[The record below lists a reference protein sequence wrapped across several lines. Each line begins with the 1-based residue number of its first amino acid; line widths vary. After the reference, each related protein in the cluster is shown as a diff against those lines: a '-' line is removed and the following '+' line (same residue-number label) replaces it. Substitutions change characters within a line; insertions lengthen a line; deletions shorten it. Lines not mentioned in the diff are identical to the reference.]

1 MYVRIIAK
9 VIRQFE
15 GLFNQ
20 ASMGNHAFSFSAK
33 ESHEHLQAVV
43 SPKVSKFD
51 AKLNSSIH
59 GFISDANIG
68 DRLGYSNEFEF
79 IDQQTSPITHDLVH
93 RPVHVMMLGL
103 RGFPNVQG
111 GVESHVEQLAP
122 LLVNQGCRVEVIV
135 RSPYQDP
142 AIGEQ
147 WRGVSFTSL
156 WAPKSKGLE
165 AVLHTLLGV
174 LYAGVK
180 RPDILH
186 IHAIGPAIWTPLA
199 RLLGLRV
206 VITHHGPDYNRQ
218 KWGLLAKTILKT
230 GEWVGMRYS
239 NARIVISNTIRELV
253 IQKHTMHAELIS
265 NGVVIPQLS
274 AHTKVLNNLGLEQG
288 RYVLLVSRLVPEK
301 RHLDLIQAFNQAN
314 MTGFKLVLVGSS
326 DHPDA
331 YVQEVLNAA
340 SQSEHIVMAG
350 FRTGEELASL
360 YSHAA
365 LFVLPSS
372 HEGLSISLL
381 EALSYGLPVLAS
393 DISANLEVGLSK
405 QDYFELGNTHQLAQK
420 MQEKLST
427 VMDVEAKQSLREWV
441 SDRYNWKKIARLTVR
456 EYVATLQSRS

>member
-1 MYVRIIAK
+1 MYVRAIAK
-9 VIRQFE
+9 LIQ
-15 GLFNQ
+15 L
-20 ASMGNHAFSFSAK
+20 K
-33 ESHEHLQAVV
+33 ESLFGPSFAFQSGREMRGPDVV
-43 SPKVSKFD
+43 RKASAELSH
-51 AKLNSSIH
+51 AK
-59 GFISDANIG
+59 GFITDANVG
-68 DRLGYSNEFEF
+68 DRLGLTTNSAYV
-79 IDQQTSPITHDLVH
+79 DGWASPVVRDVVN

-122 LLVNQGCRVEVIV
+122 LLVSQGCKVEVIV

-142 AIGEQ
+142 SVGSQ
-147 WRGVSFTSL
+147 WHGVSFTSL

-174 LYAGVK
+174 MYAAVK

-199 RLLGLRV
+199 RLLGLKV
-206 VITHHGPDYNRQ
+206 VVTHHGPDYQRQ
-218 KWGLLAKTILKT
+218 KWGVLARGILKA
-230 GEWVGMRYS
+230 GEWVGMRFS

-253 IQKHTMHAELIS
+253 IQKHTVHAELIL

-274 AHTKVLNNLGLEQG
+274 AHTKVLNELGLEAG

-301 RHLDLIQAFNQAN
+301 RHLDLIRAFDLAKQS
-314 MTGFKLVLVGSS
+314 GYKLVLVGSS

-331 YVQEVLNAA
+331 YVQSVLEAA
-340 SQSEHIVMAG
+340 KSHDDVVLAG
-350 FRTGEELASL
+350 FRTGDELASL

-381 EALSYGLPVLAS
+381 EALSYGLPILAS
-393 DISANLEVGLSK
+393 DIPANLEVGLGE
-405 QDYFELGNTHQLAQK
+405 QDYFALGNVEELSHKIQMKLAHP
-420 MQEKLST
+420 L
-427 VMDVEAKQSLREWV
+427 DVRAKQLLREWV
-441 SDRYNWKKIARLTVR
+441 AQRYNWHDIARLTVR
-456 EYVATLQSRS
+456 EYVATLRVR

>member
-9 VIRQFE
+9 LIRHLD

-20 ASMGNHAFSFSAK
+20 APVLSQAFSFSGK
-33 ESHEHLQAVV
+33 EPQTFEHADV
-43 SPKVSKFD
+43 SSK
-51 AKLNSSIH
+51 NSSVNPHVH

-68 DRLGYSNEFEF
+68 ERLGYADTYEFSEHF
-79 IDQQTSPITHDLVH
+79 SSPVFRDLVH

-142 AIGEQ
+142 NVGEQ

-165 AVLHTLLGV
+165 AVLHTFLGV
-174 LYAGVK
+174 LYAGIK

-206 VITHHGPDYNRQ
+206 VVTHHGPDYHRQ
-218 KWGLLAKTILKT
+218 KWGLLARTILKA
-230 GEWVGMRYS
+230 GEWLGMRFS

-274 AHTKVLNNLGLEQG
+274 AHTKILNTLGLEQG

-301 RHLDLIQAFNQAN
+301 RHLDLIEAFNQAN
-314 MTGFKLVLVGSS
+314 MAGFKLVFVGSS

-331 YVQEVLNAA
+331 YVQSVMDAA
-340 SQSEHIVMAG
+340 AQNQDIVMAG
-350 FRTGEELASL
+350 FRTGDELASL

-393 DISANLEVGLSK
+393 DIAANLEVGLSK
-405 QDYFELGNTHQLAQK
+405 DDYFELGNRQELSEK
-420 MQEKLST
+420 MQQKLMT
-427 VMDVEAKQSLREWV
+427 VMNVETKQGLREWV
-441 SDRYNWKKIARLTVR
+441 AERYNWQKIARLTAR
-456 EYVATLQSRS
+456 EYFATLQSRY